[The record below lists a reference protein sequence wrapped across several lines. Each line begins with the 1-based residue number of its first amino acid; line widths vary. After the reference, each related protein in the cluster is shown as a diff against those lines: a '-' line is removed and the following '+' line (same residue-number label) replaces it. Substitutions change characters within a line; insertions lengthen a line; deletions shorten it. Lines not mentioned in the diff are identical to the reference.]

1 MATEEKKSYPMMAVK
16 NWFALRKKFK
26 ISIPKE
32 VTANYLS
39 SALGMSTLSAQ
50 KNILPY
56 LRLTGLI
63 DQDGKTTD
71 KAIKWRDDNQ
81 YPEVCESVRKEVYP
95 QELLD
100 LAPPTD
106 LDRNS
111 VQTWFA
117 NNTGGGI
124 SQAGKQ
130 AAFYMML
137 CEADLGKENEVKTQP
152 AKPKIAKTNLPKKTT
167 ERNTT
172 AKQDTTTQ
180 SEIPLHIASHKKPFG
195 SSEIVPQFHFNIQIV
210 LPENAS
216 QDTYE
221 NIFKSIATYLLN
233 RHEE

>member
-1 MATEEKKSYPMMAVK
+1 MVNEEKKSYPMMAVR

-39 SALGMSTLSAQ
+39 STLGMTLLSAQ

-81 YPEVCESVRKEVYP
+81 YPEVCENIRKEIYP

-100 LAPPTD
+100 LATPND

-111 VQTWFA
+111 IQTWFA
-117 NNTGGGI
+117 NNTGSGA

-130 AAFYMML
+130 AAFYIML
-137 CEADLGKENEVKTQP
+137 CDADLSKEGETKAQP
-152 AKPKIAKTNLPKKTT
+152 AKIKPKK
-167 ERNTT
+167 EIPLNKASNNNVN
-172 AKQDTTTQ
+172 AKQDLTTQ
-180 SEIPLHIASHKKPFG
+180 SEVSLPKEPPNKKSG
-195 SSEIVPQFHFNIQIV
+195 SSNIIPQFHFNIQIV

-216 QDTYE
+216 QDTYD

-233 RHEE
+233 RYEG